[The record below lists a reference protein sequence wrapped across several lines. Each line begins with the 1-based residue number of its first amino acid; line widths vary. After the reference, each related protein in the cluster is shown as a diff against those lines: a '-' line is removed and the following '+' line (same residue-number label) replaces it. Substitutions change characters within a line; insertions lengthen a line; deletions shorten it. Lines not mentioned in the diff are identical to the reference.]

1 MKIAIFSES
10 PENEEAIRIIIGCL
24 LGKMTETARLPNL
37 QARGW
42 PGVKRSITAVLRHL
56 HYSTDAEALIVVVD
70 SDDSPVHH
78 NSHDQPDGADLKCR
92 LCYLRN
98 EIGRIQNQLKP
109 KAGRAQIK
117 VTIGLAVPAIEAWYR
132 AGIDPQVTETAWTQG
147 LQSRRPPYSR
157 NDLKQAVYGT
167 PRPSRQLEQQRGIK
181 EAQRLAQDLNLLE
194 KLFPIGFGSL
204 ARSVQSW

>member
-1 MKIAIFSES
+1 MRE
-10 PENEEAIRIIIGCL
+10 
-24 LGKMTETARLPNL
+24 
-37 QARGW
+37 
-42 PGVKRSITAVLRHL
+42 L

-78 NSHDQPDGADLKCR
+78 NSHDQPGGADLKCR

-98 EIGRIQNQLKP
+98 EVGRIHGQLKP
-109 KAGRAQIK
+109 KAGHPQIK
-117 VTIGLAVPAIEAWYR
+117 VAMGLAVPSIEAWYL
-132 AGIDPQVTETAWTQG
+132 ADIDPHVTESAWIQG
-147 LQSRRPPYSR
+147 LQSKRPPYSR

-167 PRPSRQLEQQRGIK
+167 PRPSRRLEQQRGIE

-204 ARSVQSW
+204 ARSVRSW